1 MSTIPWYQ
9 SFFGDDYSRIYLPF
23 LPAHRTE
30 QDVTNILEILSLPP
44 ESHILDLCCG
54 QGRHAI
60 PLVKAGYQVTGL
72 DLSPQLLALAIDEAS
87 RQDVEIAWVQ
97 SDMRVIPFEQTFD
110 AVINIFTSFGYL
122 ENEKEDRL
130 VLEQVAKSLKPSGLF
145 LLETVYQPRVVR
157 AFTPHSIIHYPDGLT
172 VLEERKIDLLTSR
185 NEVHLTLLY
194 PDGTQSRQYQSMRIY
209 TLTEL
214 VSMLEETGFEV
225 QAYYGDLDRRPLSLD
240 SRLTILSRRI
250 S

>member
-1 MSTIPWYQ
+1 MNTVPWYQ

-23 LPAHRTE
+23 LSAHRTE
-30 QDVTNILEILSLPP
+30 QDVINIQEILSLSPQ
-44 ESHILDLCCG
+44 SHILDLCCG

-60 PLVKAGYQVTGL
+60 PLAQAGYQVTGL
-72 DLSPQLLALAIDEAS
+72 DLSQHLLEQAIDEAN
-87 RQDVEIAWVQ
+87 RQDVEVTWVQ
-97 SDMRVIPFEQTFD
+97 SDMRAIPFEQTFD

-122 ENEKEDRL
+122 ENEEEDHR
-130 VLEQVAKSLKPSGLF
+130 VLEQVAQSLKPSGLF
-145 LLETVYQPRVVR
+145 LLETVYQPKVVR
-157 AFTPHSIIHYPDGLT
+157 TFSPHSIIHYPNGLT

-194 PDGTQSRQYQSMRIY
+194 PDGTQGKQYQSMRIY

-214 VSMLEETGFEV
+214 VHMLEASGFEV
-225 QAYYGDLDRRPLSLD
+225 QAYYGDLDRRPLSMD
-240 SRLTILSRRI
+240 SRLVILSRRI